1 MVVADRLFAGS
12 VPEIYDGF
20 LVPLIFNSY
29 ASDLA
34 DRLAALK
41 PREVLETAAGTGALT
56 RAIASRLQPEARIVA
71 TDLNQPMLDRAAAI
85 QSHDQRI
92 EWLQADALALPFEDH
107 EFDAVACQFGVM
119 FFPDKVLGYK
129 EAHRVLKTGGRFL
142 FNVWDHIS
150 QNEFASVVTQAL
162 AALFPQN
169 PPAFLARTPHGYHD
183 VARIRRDLSEAGFTS
198 ISVETRQD
206 ISLANSPR
214 DVAIAYCQGTPL
226 RNEIEDRN
234 PLWLENATQASAD
247 ALAEQFG
254 TGPIR
259 GRIRA
264 HVITA
269 IR

>member
-1 MVVADRLFAGS
+1 MAFWFR
-12 VPEIYDGF
+12 
-20 LVPLIFNSY
+20 
-29 ASDLA
+29 SDLA
-34 DRLAALK
+34 ERLAAVK
-41 PREVLETAAGTGALT
+41 RRKVLETAAGTGALT

-119 FFPDKVLGYK
+119 FLPDKVLGYK
-129 EAHRVLKTGGRFL
+129 EAHRVLRTGGRFL

-254 TGPIR
+254 TGPIQ

>member
-1 MVVADRLFAGS
+1 
-12 VPEIYDGF
+12 
-20 LVPLIFNSY
+20 
-29 ASDLA
+29 
-34 DRLAALK
+34 
-41 PREVLETAAGTGALT
+41 
-56 RAIASRLQPEARIVA
+56 
-71 TDLNQPMLDRAAAI
+71 MLDRAAAI

-119 FFPDKVLGYK
+119 FLPDTVLGYK

-169 PPAFLARTPHGYHD
+169 PPAILARTPHGYHD

-247 ALAEQFG
+247 ALVEQFG
-254 TGPIR
+254 TGPIQ

>member
-34 DRLAALK
+34 ERLAAVK

-150 QNEFASVVTQAL
+150 QNEFASVVMQAL

-169 PPAFLARTPHGYHD
+169 PPP
-183 VARIRRDLSEAGFTS
+183 
-198 ISVETRQD
+198 
-206 ISLANSPR
+206 
-214 DVAIAYCQGTPL
+214 
-226 RNEIEDRN
+226 
-234 PLWLENATQASAD
+234 
-247 ALAEQFG
+247 
-254 TGPIR
+254 
-259 GRIRA
+259 
-264 HVITA
+264 TA
-269 IR
+269 ITTWRGFAET